1 MTKTP
6 NAEAIEF
13 VIAVLWISGRTVSDI
28 AKATGKS
35 RGAVSGIITRS
46 GIQRAEMSADERR
59 DFLLKMKADRRDE
72 GMLNKFDWI
81 ARYANT
87 NGAGR

>member
-6 NAEAIEF
+6 NAEVIEY
-13 VIAVLWISGRTVSDI
+13 VIAVLWISGRTVADI

-46 GIQRAEMSADERR
+46 GIQRAEMSADHRR
-59 DFLLKMKADRRDE
+59 DLLIKMRANRKDA
-72 GMLNKFDWI
+72 GMLERFDWI
-81 ARYANT
+81 ARHAGT
-87 NGAGR
+87 NGSSR